1 MPENPIIFIV
11 GNSRSGTTLM
21 ARILSRHPDVH
32 ILNETHFIEEFA
44 AERNSLRF
52 EGEQLKSMINKM
64 FTIQRKDYYRKAE
77 TEQYPETESVI
88 NELSQLA
95 EISLRDIIRSFFVF
109 EANRLGKSIPGD
121 QTPRHVFY
129 INEIKKMFPEALF
142 INMSRDPRGVL
153 LSQKYKWK
161 AGIRLKVPLYETIR
175 TYLNYHPILMAIMW
189 RKGIKSALSACERIG
204 PEEIINVKFEHLV
217 NDPENSIKMVCD
229 FLGVKYHHSMIDVPV
244 SMSSTSTD
252 EGKRGISKNVAEK
265 WTKSLSATDVY
276 FAEKIN
282 GELMEVLGY
291 AFTHMK
297 PNPLKLLFFWVVL
310 PFQAAVIFALNL
322 NRMGNPVTFIKKRF
336 G

>member
-1 MPENPIIFIV
+1 
-11 GNSRSGTTLM
+11 M
-21 ARILSRHPDVH
+21 ARILSCHPDIH

-44 AERNSLRF
+44 AEKKSLRF
-52 EGEQLKSMINKM
+52 ESGQLRSIINRM
-64 FTIQRKDYYRKAE
+64 LTIQRKGYYRKAE
-77 TEQYPETESVI
+77 TDQYPETDSVV
-88 NELSQLA
+88 NELSHLN
-95 EISLRDIIRSFFVF
+95 EILFKDIIRSFFIL
-109 EANRLGKSIPGD
+109 EASRVGKSIPGD

-129 INEIKKMFPEALF
+129 INEIKEMFPEALF
-142 INMSRDPRGVL
+142 INMIRDPRGVL

-161 AGIRLKVPLYETIR
+161 AGLRKKVPLYETIR

-189 RKGIKSALSACERIG
+189 RKGIKSALSACERLG
-204 PEEIINVKFEHLV
+204 REEIINVKFEHLV

-252 EGKRGISKNVAEK
+252 EGKRGISRNVAAK
-265 WTKSLSATDVY
+265 WMESLSATDVY

-291 AFTHMK
+291 PLTHMK

-310 PFQAAVIFALNL
+310 PLQAAVIFALNL